1 MIRMNKIDNLL
12 KEIHYLYEHY
22 VEIGILAEDKNRK
35 PSGKQTTILE
45 YAIYNEFGTSKMP
58 ARPFFR
64 IAINEN
70 EEKTKRSIRKYF
82 NMVLIGIYTGEEALK
97 KLGEEV
103 RENIIKSIQEAN
115 NWATPLSP
123 LTLKAKFKKRPDN
136 NRILIDDKYLIR
148 SIRFKIVNIRGGID
162 FISGFKEV

>member
-1 MIRMNKIDNLL
+1 MTKMSRIDELL
-12 KEIHYLYEHY
+12 KEIHYLHEHY

-64 IAINEN
+64 LAIDEN

-82 NMVLIGIYTGEEALK
+82 NMVLAGRYKGEQALK

-115 NWATPLSP
+115 SWATPLSP
-123 LTLKAKFKKRPDN
+123 LTLKAKLRKNPN
-136 NRILIDDKYLIR
+136 NNKILIDDRYLIR
-148 SIRFKIVNIRGGID
+148 SIRFKIANINGSID

>member
-1 MIRMNKIDNLL
+1 MSRIDELL
-12 KEIHYLYEHY
+12 KEIHYLHEHY

-45 YAIYNEFGTSKMP
+45 YAVYNEFGTSKMP

-64 IAINEN
+64 IAIDEN
-70 EEKTKRSIRKYF
+70 EEKTKRSIKKYF
-82 NMVLIGIYTGEEALK
+82 NMVLTGRYTGEEALK

-103 RENIIKSIQEAN
+103 RGNIIRSIQEAN

-123 LTLKAKFKKRPDN
+123 LTLKAKLRKRPDN
-136 NRILIDDKYLIR
+136 SKILIDDRYLVDVYKR
-148 SIRFKIVNIRGGID
+148 Q
-162 FISGFKEV
+162 EVDI